1 MITHHSTLVAMDTNE
16 VTLSHQGAT
25 TCVLPKPHGTSIVL
39 SDSDSDME
47 VAPLA
52 DRIGLTRGNINDRG
66 RKRDKDSVA
75 EKEFDTG
82 SSRNR
87 DAVSNSRYSQSE
99 SCDFAKRRKAN
110 DGSSMPHALT
120 PSQAAGLAALK
131 RINQSSQQSPPPP
144 VLDLTSDGS
153 DEDEIQLLKTQS
165 YMHNSARVAT
175 TTDKSSHNT
184 LYDLETETSVG
195 EAATCATSTVEKR
208 LGDDSSGKKH
218 SERCQELKVTGSDAM
233 CSVRYLESSAK
244 PVMRDEQT
252 LSLSNPCLGRNSNVS
267 GSSSSGI
274 GGSLTHGALEDQS
287 ISGG

>member
-1 MITHHSTLVAMDTNE
+1 MHHSILIAKDTNE

-25 TCVLPKPHGTSIVL
+25 TCVLQEPHGTSIVL
-39 SDSDSDME
+39 SDSDSDSDSDME

-52 DRIGLTRGNINDRG
+52 DRIGLTRGKVNDRG
-66 RKRDKDSVA
+66 RKRDKDSIA
-75 EKEFDTG
+75 AKRFDTG
-82 SSRNR
+82 SSRNI
-87 DAVSNSRYSQSE
+87 DIVSNSRYPQSE
-99 SCDFAKRRKAN
+99 YSDFAKRRKAN

-153 DEDEIQLLKTQS
+153 DEDEIRLLKTPS
-165 YMHNSARVAT
+165 HMHSSARVTAT
-175 TTDKSSHNT
+175 TEKSSHNI
-184 LYDLETETSVG
+184 LYDLATEMSVG

-208 LGDDSSGKKH
+208 LGDDSSGKEH
-218 SERCQELKVTGSDAM
+218 SERCRELM
-233 CSVRYLESSAK
+233 CGVRYPELSTK
-244 PVMRDEQT
+244 PVMRNEQT
-252 LSLSNPCLGRNSNVS
+252 LSLSNPCLGRNS

-274 GGSLTHGALEDQS
+274 GDSLTRGALEDPS